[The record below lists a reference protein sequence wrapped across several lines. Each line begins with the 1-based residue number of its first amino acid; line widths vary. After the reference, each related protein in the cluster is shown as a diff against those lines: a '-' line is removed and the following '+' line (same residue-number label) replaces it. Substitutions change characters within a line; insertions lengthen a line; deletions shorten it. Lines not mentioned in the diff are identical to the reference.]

1 MEWLGLYSKDMLIGI
16 LLSSANPKTT
26 IMFNDNA
33 RIGYSVRL
41 EIEIRGN
48 SEYLSAI
55 SRTLSQHMIEC
66 YVVERESNTRPKP
79 ILKITKVKS
88 ISILC
93 EKVLPN
99 HLPSKTDWKTF
110 RSILEIVKNK
120 KHHTLQ
126 GIEEI
131 FKLKGITYGI
141 NECE

>member
-1 MEWLGLYSKDMLIGI
+1 
-16 LLSSANPKTT
+16 
-26 IMFNDNA
+26 
-33 RIGYSVRL
+33 
-41 EIEIRGN
+41 
-48 SEYLSAI
+48 
-55 SRTLSQHMIEC
+55 MIEC
-66 YVVERESNTRPKP
+66 YVVERESNARPKP

-93 EKVLPN
+93 EKVLPK